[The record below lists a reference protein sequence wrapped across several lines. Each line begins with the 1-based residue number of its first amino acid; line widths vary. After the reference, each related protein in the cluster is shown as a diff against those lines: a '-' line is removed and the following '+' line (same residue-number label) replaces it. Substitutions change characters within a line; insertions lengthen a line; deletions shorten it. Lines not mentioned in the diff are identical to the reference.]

1 MADELGGQINANAVE
16 VEIAEVKEEIKKV
29 TARLEELSRERRAG
43 LVVDNERLDREE
55 EYLRKKALHLRKEEE
70 DLRKEK
76 EDLRALQRGA
86 NVPSFHLLIYNSEIF
101 KPQRV

>member
-16 VEIAEVKEEIKKV
+16 AEIADVKEEIKKV

-55 EYLRKKALHLRKEEE
+55 EYLRKEKE

-86 NVPSFHLLIYNSEIF
+86 NVPSFHLLIYNSVIF
-101 KPQRV
+101 KPQLV